1 MKRNFVMLLTG
12 IFVLGAVAFLFIF
25 MQIDSIVKAAIEKYG
40 SQITGVQVTVGK
52 VDLSPSSGEG
62 SVSKL
67 IIGNPKGYHAQ
78 NALTMDTTSVVVDS
92 KTVTT
97 DVVVID
103 EIVMDGPS
111 IAYELT
117 PNGSNFKTIRQNIND
132 YMSKGGKSTVSG
144 DIAQKQV
151 IIKDLYIRNGKIV
164 VSAPTAIQKTYDVKL
179 PTIHL
184 TNLGKDGGKGNLP
197 DVIQQVMTVI
207 TGTVLTAVG
216 PVTIENIGGFISGG
230 ATSVVG
236 GALNSV
242 DTVVEGIFGSGSSK

>member
-1 MKRNFVMLLTG
+1 MKHKLFMVVTGVFV
-12 IFVLGAVAFLFIF
+12 VAAVAFVIVF
-25 MQIDSIVKAAIEKYG
+25 MQIDSIVKSAIEKYG
-40 SQITGVQVTVGK
+40 TQITGVTVTVGK

-62 SVSKL
+62 SVSNL
-67 IIGNPKGYHAQ
+67 IIGNPRGYKAKD
-78 NALTMDTTSVVVDS
+78 AFTMQTTTVAVDT

-103 EIVMDGPS
+103 EIIMDGPF
-111 IAYELT
+111 INYELT
-117 PNGSNFKTIRQNIND
+117 AEGNNFKAIRQNIND
-132 YMSKGGKSTVSG
+132 YMSKGGKSAVSG
-144 DIAQKQV
+144 EIADKQV
-151 IIKDLYIRNGKIV
+151 IVKDLYIRNGSIT
-164 VSAPTAIQKTYDVKL
+164 VSAPIVAEKTYDVKL

-216 PVTIENIGGFISGG
+216 PVTIENIGGFFTGG

-236 GALNSV
+236 GAINSV
-242 DTVVEGIFGSGSSK
+242 DTAVEGIFGGDSKK